1 MHFSRFA
8 DHFTQDSGI
17 LQLMND
23 LGHTV
28 NQDIEFQSLGGG
40 NPASI
45 TQVEQCFRQ
54 EMENILKEGN
64 RFERMIGNYD
74 APQGNQSFLTALSEF
89 LQVEFSWPVEAK
101 NIAVTNGSQA
111 SFGILFNLFAGEYRD
126 GTARRILLPITP
138 EYIGYENVGLG
149 SHPLF
154 IANRPVITK
163 HPEDDLFFK
172 YRFDFDNL
180 VIGDDIG
187 AVCISRPTNPTGN
200 VVTEGELDK
209 LSKMVSTRG
218 IPLILDGAYGLPFPG
233 IVFCDAQPRWS
244 DDVILCLSLS
254 KLGLPGT
261 RTGIIIAH
269 ESVIRQITSANA
281 VYNLAPGRFGP
292 TLVTRLI
299 QNRKL
304 ISLCQEVIRPY
315 YQERSRQAIA
325 RIREKMAD
333 LPVRVHL
340 SEGAIFL
347 WLWFKGLPISS
358 ETLYQNLKRKGVLV
372 VAGHHFF
379 PGLEESWEHKH
390 ECIRVSYAADPL
402 QVSTGLDIIA
412 QEVRKAYHST

>member
-1 MHFSRFA
+1 
-8 DHFTQDSGI
+8 
-17 LQLMND
+17 MND

-28 NQDIEFQSLGGG
+28 NQDIEFLSLGGG

-45 TQVEQCFRQ
+45 TRVEQCFRQ

-74 APQGNQSFLTALSEF
+74 APQGNQSFLNALSEF
-89 LQVEFSWPVEAK
+89 LQSEFGWPVESK

-126 GTARRILLPITP
+126 GTDRRILLPITP
-138 EYIGYENVGLG
+138 EYIGYEHVGLG

-200 VVTEGELDK
+200 VVTEGELEK
-209 LSKMVSTRG
+209 LSKMVSARG

-244 DDVILCLSLS
+244 DNIILCLSLS

-269 ESVIRQITSANA
+269 GSVIQQITRANA

-304 ISLCQEVIRPY
+304 IPLCQEIIKPY
-315 YQERSRQAIA
+315 YLERSRQAIA

-347 WLWFKGLPISS
+347 WLWFKDLPISS

-390 ECIRVSYAADPL
+390 ECIRVSYAADPS

-412 QEVRKAYHST
+412 QEVRKAYHSS